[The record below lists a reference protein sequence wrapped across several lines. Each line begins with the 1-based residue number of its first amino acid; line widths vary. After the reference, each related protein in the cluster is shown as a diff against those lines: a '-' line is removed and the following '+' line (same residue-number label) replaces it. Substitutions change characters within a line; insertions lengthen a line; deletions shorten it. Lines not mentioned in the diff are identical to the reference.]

1 MDYFLSAT
9 IFQIKEKKMNNSI
22 KRKLNF
28 NNKFYNMINLK
39 LSNYKLSFVFVLIC
53 IIISDSK
60 LSEYWIYLNSQIS
73 INWIFELKYEHS

>member
-1 MDYFLSAT
+1 
-9 IFQIKEKKMNNSI
+9 MNNSI